1 MLSAG
6 AMGRCGSLEILAD
19 ARFFA
24 STPTQFRTSLELH
37 LLSHYFSF
45 LPFVV
50 FVVKVQSV
58 RAMPVH
64 LLPDIGLVSE
74 RGLTT
79 SQVGNLEPNTV
90 IFCHHHHT
98 HRDTPCV
105 GP

>member
-1 MLSAG
+1 MSVG
-6 AMGRCGSLEILAD
+6 AMGRCGSLEILED

-64 LLPDIGLVSE
+64 LLPDFGLVSE
-74 RGLTT
+74 R
-79 SQVGNLEPNTV
+79 
-90 IFCHHHHT
+90 
-98 HRDTPCV
+98 D
-105 GP
+105 